1 LIFSSQSKSAQEVGA
16 LLETLK
22 LKLNLLCLTS
32 SLFDKRWWAIQNIA
46 ETIEVLEQVEQ
57 IEHHNFLLEQR
68 QKAMN
73 DIHGSESNI
82 SFLC

>member
-1 LIFSSQSKSAQEVGA
+1 MGA
-16 LLETLK
+16 LLEQLK

-57 IEHHNFLLEQR
+57 IEHHNFLLEQQ
-68 QKAMN
+68 QKAMD
-73 DIHGSESNI
+73 DINSNLSNT
-82 SFLC
+82 SF